1 MEFSLMSHPHFKN
14 NKLINEILEQIPK
27 EKFCNNIKRNLKKI
41 LLSRKTFDDEMINML
56 LISPRP
62 GLHHLL
68 IDEVNEFM

>member
-1 MEFSLMSHPHFKN
+1 MSHPHFKN
-14 NKLINEILEQIPK
+14 NKLSTNCE
-27 EKFCNNIKRNLKKI
+27 NGYYGNIKINLRKI